1 VLLGV
6 FFLVVVGLKVKAG
19 GFAMGV
25 VLGFC
30 GYLFPFCFY
39 IFFFFFLIK
48 LDITYQKKKKV
59 SRTARRWWSLSFFLS
74 TLYL

>member
-25 VLGFC
+25 VLGFLC
-30 GYLFPFCFY
+30 SFGPFFFSL
-39 IFFFFFLIK
+39 FFFFFFNK
-48 LDITYQKKKKV
+48 T
-59 SRTARRWWSLSFFLS
+59 
-74 TLYL
+74 

>member
-25 VLGFC
+25 VLGSC
-30 GYLFPFCFY
+30 GSLFPFFFS
-39 IFFFFFLIK
+39 FFFFF
-48 LDITYQKKKKV
+48 
-59 SRTARRWWSLSFFLS
+59 FFNK
-74 TLYL
+74 T

>member
-30 GYLFPFCFY
+30 GSLFPFCFSL
-39 IFFFFFLIK
+39 FFFFFFNKNLH
-48 LDITYQKKKKV
+48 
-59 SRTARRWWSLSFFLS
+59 
-74 TLYL
+74 YL

>member
-30 GYLFPFCFY
+30 GSLFPFCFSL
-39 IFFFFFLIK
+39 FFFFFFNKTLHY
-48 LDITYQKKKKV
+48 LSKKKK
-59 SRTARRWWSLSFFLS
+59 SFEDCEKMVEFVFFS
-74 TLYL
+74 